1 MSAFEGETVW
11 SFLDRLPDEQAQLVL
26 KVARRRAFARGEVL
40 VQEGEPA
47 DTLIVILK
55 GRVAF
60 LATTESGD
68 QVMFG
73 VSGPDEFFGELGLLT
88 SGGVR
93 TSTARALE
101 PTETLSIRRADFERL
116 RREWPQLTDLLLG
129 LLAERVSSLSDRLR
143 EALYVPADERVLR
156 RLLAVAAVYEGGSA
170 PTTVPLSQEQLA
182 ALAGTSRATVNR
194 VLREEQERGTMRL
207 GRQRA
212 TILDEA
218 ALSRRAGL

>member
-1 MSAFEGETVW
+1 VW
-11 SFLDRLPDEQAQLVL
+11 SFLERLPEEQAQLVL
-26 KVARRRAFARGEVL
+26 KVARRRTFAGGEIL
-40 VQEGEPA
+40 FNEADPA
-47 DTLIVILK
+47 DTLHVIVK

-60 LATTESGD
+60 LGTTEAGD

-73 VSGPDEFFGELGLLT
+73 VSGPDEFFGELGLIMPDR
-88 SGGVR
+88 VR

-101 PTETLSIRRADFERL
+101 PTETLSIQRADFDRL
-116 RREWPQLTDLLLG
+116 RRESPLLTDLLVG
-129 LLAERVSSLSDRLR
+129 LLADRVQSLSNRLQ
-143 EALYVPADERVLR
+143 EALYVPADVRVLR
-156 RLLAVAAVYEGGSA
+156 RLLAVAAVYGGGSA

-218 ALSRRAGL
+218 AISRRAGL

>member
-1 MSAFEGETVW
+1 
-11 SFLDRLPDEQAQLVL
+11 LPEEHAQLVL
-26 KVARRRAFARGEVL
+26 KVARRRTFAGGEIL
-40 VQEGEPA
+40 FNEADPA
-47 DTLIVILK
+47 DTLHVIVK

-60 LATTESGD
+60 LGTTEAGD

-73 VSGPDEFFGELGLLT
+73 VSGPDEFFGELGLIMPDR
-88 SGGVR
+88 VR

-101 PTETLSIRRADFERL
+101 PTETLSIQRADFDRL
-116 RREWPQLTDLLLG
+116 RRESPLLTDLLVG
-129 LLAERVSSLSDRLR
+129 LLADRVQSLSNRLQ
-143 EALYVPADERVLR
+143 EALYVPADVRVLR
-156 RLLAVAAVYEGGSA
+156 RLLAVAAVYGGGSA

-218 ALSRRAGL
+218 AISRRAGL